1 MVNYLFYL
9 LIGFAQGMLEWLP
22 VSSEGQIVLISIWQ
36 GIDPS
41 VAISLAFWLHL
52 GTLGSVLL
60 IFRKE
65 WKRIIDLRKED
76 KEKLRNLIIFSTIG
90 TAIVGIPVR
99 IFLLDIVD
107 TESFAKVAM
116 IIIAVSLI
124 ITGLLIQ
131 FSRKTHAT
139 NKKSLADLSVKEQL
153 ILGLAQG
160 FTIIPGISRSG
171 TTVSALLFMGT
182 DTESSFR
189 GSFIISVPAVLG
201 SVVLDIVFSIIDNE
215 PLLEGLD
222 PLGII
227 LSIIMAFVLGV
238 ITIKILL
245 NVARNYNFALLVIIL
260 GMLILLFLLF

>member
-1 MVNYLFYL
+1 MNYLFYL
-9 LIGFAQGMLEWLP
+9 LIGITQGMMEWLP

-52 GTLGSVLL
+52 GTLGSVFL

-65 WKRIIDLRKED
+65 WTRIIDLRKED
-76 KEKLRNLIIFSTIG
+76 KEKLRNLIIYSTVG

-107 TESFAKVAM
+107 TESFANIAM

-131 FSRKTHAT
+131 FSRKTHDV

-153 ILGLAQG
+153 ILGFAQG

-201 SVVLDIVFSIIDNE
+201 SVILDILFSFIDNE
-215 PLLEGLD
+215 PLLGGLNSV
-222 PLGII
+222 GII
-227 LSIIMAFVLGV
+227 LSILMAFIFGV
-238 ITIKILL
+238 VTIKILL
-245 NVARNYNFALLVIIL
+245 NVAKNYNFALLVIIL
-260 GMLILLFLLF
+260 GILILLFIII

>member
-1 MVNYLFYL
+1 MVNYLFYF
-9 LIGFAQGMLEWLP
+9 LIGITQGLLEWLP

-41 VAISLAFWLHL
+41 AAISLAFWLHL

-60 IFRKE
+60 IFRAD
-65 WKRIIDLRKED
+65 WKKIIDLRKED
-76 KEKLRNLIIFSTIG
+76 KEKLRNLIIYSTIG

-99 IFLLDIVD
+99 IFLMDIVD
-107 TESFAKVAM
+107 TESFANIAM
-116 IIIAVSLI
+116 IIIAISLI

-131 FSRKTHAT
+131 FSRKTHKV
-139 NKKSLADLSVKEQL
+139 NMKQLADLSVKEQL
-153 ILGLAQG
+153 ILGFAQG

-182 DTESSFR
+182 DTESSFK

-201 SVVLDIVFSIIDNE
+201 SVVLDIIFAVIDSE
-215 PLLEGLD
+215 PLVGGLD

-227 LSIIMAFVLGV
+227 LSIIMAFIFGIV
-238 ITIKILL
+238 TIKILL
-245 NVARNYNFALLVIIL
+245 NVARNYNFAILVIIL
-260 GMLILLFLLF
+260 GLLILVFLLI